1 MSFASLW
8 DTTHPRVDDLSTG
21 TNLMAVKSNPITAS
35 RIYYIKLG
43 RGGDWETE
51 SLRDG
56 VIRFGY
62 REAPHELCS
71 NGEWQG
77 VWEAMKAIRGDA
89 GAATRD
95 VNQIRA
101 FYEAD
106 DQSIF
111 ITFVGGLLYWCHLG
125 GDVELLED
133 RSHRRATLDGWH
145 STSAGGTVLS
155 ADRLSGRLLKVQM
168 FRGTIC
174 DVRAS
179 DYVLRRLNDELA
191 PEVAAAEEAERA
203 LLVAIA
209 DLMRLLTW
217 QDFEL
222 LVDLVFSTSGW
233 RRLSQVGRTQKT
245 VDLELILPSTAE
257 RAFVQVKSQATRGG
271 LYDYA
276 ARLSL
281 AEAYDRMFFVWHTG
295 DIPEDDAPAGVVLL
309 GPHKL
314 SRMILDAGLSSWLR
328 EKVS

>member
-1 MSFASLW
+1 MTLGSSPPEMIADQPSPVAAAHL
-8 DTTHPRVDDLSTG
+8 
-21 TNLMAVKSNPITAS
+21 
-35 RIYYIKLG
+35 YYIKLG
-43 RGGDWETE
+43 RGGDWEAE

-56 VIRFGY
+56 VLRFGY
-62 REAPHELCS
+62 REAPHDLCAR
-71 NGEWQG
+71 GDWQG

-101 FYEAD
+101 YYEAD
-106 DQSIF
+106 EHSIF
-111 ITFVGGLLYWCHLG
+111 ITFVGGLLYWCRPTG
-125 GDVELLED
+125 PVELLD
-133 RSHRRATLDGWH
+133 DGSHRRQTADGWRN
-145 STSAGGTVLS
+145 TSVNGTLLS

-174 DVRAS
+174 DVRAGDYLLRKLS
-179 DYVLRRLNDELA
+179 DQLS

-203 LLVAIA
+203 LMTAIV

-233 RRLSQVGRTQKT
+233 RRVSQVGRTQKT

-257 RAFVQVKSQATRGG
+257 RAFVQVKSQATSAA
-271 LYDYA
+271 LNDYV
-276 ARLSL
+276 ARL
-281 AEAYDRMFFVWHTG
+281 AEADAYNRMFFVWHTG
-295 DIPEDDAPAGVVLL
+295 DIAEESSPAGVILL
-309 GPHKL
+309 GPLKL
-314 SRMILDAGLSSWLR
+314 SRMVLDAGLSSWLR